1 LLRKAYFHGYLP
13 TEQALWLSFTQFKD
27 GFKMKNNKFPIG
39 LSLFFLLFFQVA
51 CQQNRDKTTAKTS
64 DSTAKSVETKKNIL
78 FFGNSLTAGY
88 GLDDASTAGFV
99 GLTQQKIDSLNLPF
113 RCVNAGLSGE
123 TTAGGNSRIEW
134 VIEQQPVDIF
144 ILELGGNDALRGLK
158 AEDSE
163 RNLQGILD
171 KVKAKYPSV
180 KIILSGMEAPRSMG
194 NAYTSAFH
202 NIYPTLAK
210 KNAVALIPFVLEGVG
225 GIAELNQ
232 KDGIHPTPAGNK
244 IIVETIWKVL
254 KPLL

>member
-1 LLRKAYFHGYLP
+1 MLIYFMIFL
-13 TEQALWLSFTQFKD
+13 TKLNRA
-27 GFKMKNNKFPIG
+27 MKRINWIMGIFM
-39 LSLFFLLFFQVA
+39 LLFTIS
-51 CQQNRDKTTAKTS
+51 CNQNGEKTTAK
-64 DSTAKSVETKKNIL
+64 STEVAAATTVIAKKNIL

-99 GLTQQKIDSLNLPF
+99 GLTQQKMDAENLPY
-113 RCVNAGLSGE
+113 RCINAGLSGE
-123 TTAGGNSRIEW
+123 TTAGGNSRIDW

-158 AEDSE
+158 ADESE
-163 RNLQGILD
+163 RNLQSILD
-171 KVKAKYPSV
+171 KVKTKYPSV

-194 NAYTSAFH
+194 TTYTTAFH
-202 NIYPTLAK
+202 NIYPNLAK
-210 KNAVALIPFVLEGVG
+210 KNTLALIPFVLEGVG

-232 KDGIHPTPAGNK
+232 KDGIHPTAEGNK